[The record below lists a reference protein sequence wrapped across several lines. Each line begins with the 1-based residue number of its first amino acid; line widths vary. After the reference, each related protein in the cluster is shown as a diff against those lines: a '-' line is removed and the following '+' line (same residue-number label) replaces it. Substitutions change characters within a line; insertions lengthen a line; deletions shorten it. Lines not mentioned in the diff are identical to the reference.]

1 VGARIVIRVD
11 GSHQVGMGHVYRM
24 VNLAETLTEA
34 GVESLTFCG
43 RADEQVGTWL
53 QKRKFKV
60 EILPYDGE
68 VIAQLAACLR
78 ACGANLLINDI
89 LDTDIEY
96 MAAVRSVD
104 CAIVNFD
111 DGGPG
116 RHLADC
122 RINALPS
129 KILPQ
134 EQGNHI
140 YQGPDYLLLGGEF
153 SPTTARRIRGESLTS
168 LLITLGGSDTYGN
181 TLAVVAALQS
191 LESLPPAHIITGPA
205 FRHHDELHTLLAGD
219 KRFAV
224 HASVP
229 SMAECMQ
236 QHDLAILGGG
246 IMLFE
251 AATCALPTL
260 SIASEDFERLNIQWA
275 EDRGITR
282 FAAGGQPA
290 SADVIGAAARSLL
303 ENAEERRI
311 MSELGP
317 QVVDG
322 RGGQRIAQII
332 KGLYN

>member
-1 VGARIVIRVD
+1 MGARIVIRVD

-24 VNLAETLTEA
+24 VNLAEILTEA

-53 QKRKFKV
+53 QKSKFKV

-68 VIAQLAACLR
+68 VIAPLTACLHAR
-78 ACGANLLINDI
+78 GANLLINDI
-89 LDTDIEY
+89 LDTDVEY
-96 MAAVRSVD
+96 MAAVRPVD

-111 DGGPG
+111 DRGPG

-181 TLAVVAALQS
+181 TLAVNRCHRHILLPVRPLGITTNCTPCWRVINALQCMHQCPVWPNVCNNTIWPLS
-191 LESLPPAHIITGPA
+191 
-205 FRHHDELHTLLAGD
+205 
-219 KRFAV
+219 AV
-224 HASVP
+224 
-229 SMAECMQ
+229 E
-236 QHDLAILGGG
+236 
-246 IMLFE
+246 
-251 AATCALPTL
+251 
-260 SIASEDFERLNIQWA
+260 
-275 EDRGITR
+275 
-282 FAAGGQPA
+282 
-290 SADVIGAAARSLL
+290 
-303 ENAEERRI
+303 
-311 MSELGP
+311 
-317 QVVDG
+317 
-322 RGGQRIAQII
+322 
-332 KGLYN
+332 

>member
-1 VGARIVIRVD
+1 MGSRIVIRVD

-24 VNLAETLTEA
+24 MNLAEILTEA

-53 QKRKFKV
+53 QKSKFNVK
-60 EILPYDGE
+60 ILPYDAE
-68 VIAQLAACLR
+68 VIAPLTACLH
-78 ACGANLLINDI
+78 ACGANLLINDV
-89 LDTDIEY
+89 LDTDVEY
-96 MAAVRSVD
+96 MAAVRPAD

-111 DGGPG
+111 DAGPG

-129 KILPQ
+129 KIMSE
-134 EQGNHI
+134 EQDNHI
-140 YQGPDYLLLGGEF
+140 YQGPNYLLLGAEF
-153 SPTTARRIRGESLTS
+153 SPTAANRIRGESLNS
-168 LLITLGGSDTYGN
+168 LLVTLGGSDTYGN

-191 LESLPPAHIITGPA
+191 FESLPPAHIITGPA
-205 FRHHDELHTLLAGD
+205 FRHHDELHALLAGD

-224 HASVP
+224 HTSVP
-229 SMAECMQ
+229 RMAECMQ
-236 QHDLAILGGG
+236 QHDLAIVGGG

-251 AATCALPTL
+251 AAACALPTL
-260 SIASEDFERLNIQWA
+260 SIASEDFERMNIQWA

-290 SADVIGAAARSLL
+290 SADAIGAAARSLL
-303 ENAEERRI
+303 ENAEERRA

-317 QVVDG
+317 KVVDG
-322 RGGQRIAQII
+322 RGGQRVAQII
-332 KGLYN
+332 KGLCN

>member
-1 VGARIVIRVD
+1 MGARIVIRVD

-24 VNLAETLTEA
+24 ENLAETLTEA

-134 EQGNHI
+134 EQGEPHLPGTGLSALRWGILANDCPSNPWRI
-140 YQGPDYLLLGGEF
+140 FDLFAYNTRWKRYIREYLGGR
-153 SPTTARRIRGESLTS
+153 SRLTVARI
-168 LLITLGGSDTYGN
+168 
-181 TLAVVAALQS
+181 
-191 LESLPPAHIITGPA
+191 
-205 FRHHDELHTLLAGD
+205 
-219 KRFAV
+219 
-224 HASVP
+224 
-229 SMAECMQ
+229 
-236 QHDLAILGGG
+236 
-246 IMLFE
+246 
-251 AATCALPTL
+251 AATGTYYY
-260 SIASEDFERLNIQWA
+260 
-275 EDRGITR
+275 
-282 FAAGGQPA
+282 
-290 SADVIGAAARSLL
+290 RS
-303 ENAEERRI
+303 
-311 MSELGP
+311 GF
-317 QVVDG
+317 
-322 RGGQRIAQII
+322 
-332 KGLYN
+332 